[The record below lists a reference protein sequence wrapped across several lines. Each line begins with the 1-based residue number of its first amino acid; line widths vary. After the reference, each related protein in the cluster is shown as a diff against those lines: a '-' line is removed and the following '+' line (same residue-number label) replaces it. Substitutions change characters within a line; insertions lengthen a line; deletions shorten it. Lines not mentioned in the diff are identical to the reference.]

1 MTVASL
7 EFLLSLWIGSAVFFH
22 LPPGTA
28 RRGALMAANLVVLW
42 ILIPNLASALFLAA
56 FLASGYL
63 VGQALRARPR
73 HGLFALYLV
82 ALLVAF
88 VVAQK
93 YAFLEP
99 IASGRMLHHAVSV
112 VGLSYMLFRQI
123 HYLVDALQGQIPR
136 TSPAAWLNYQV
147 NLFAILAGPIQRFQE
162 FEPAWSDPRP
172 ILADRHEILR
182 AHLRILIGVVK
193 VAAIAAVLQYVRDKA
208 WFQLLEAAA
217 SPVPIGRLGI
227 LARFA
232 AVFYG
237 FPAYLYFNFAGYCD
251 IVIGGAA
258 LFGQRLPEN
267 FDRPYL
273 SRNILDFWNRWHQ
286 TLGSFIRDYLFMP
299 MYKAIVERL
308 PRQAPSLALL
318 CYFLA
323 FLLAG
328 IWHGSTANFAIFGA
342 LHGLGASAAK
352 LWETAITRRFG
363 RPGLRRYL
371 ASEPVR
377 RAAIVATGHYVCFT
391 LLFFPETPTRVLSA
405 LRLLGAA
412 LRPPGW

>member
-22 LPPGTA
+22 LPAGAA
-28 RRGALMAANLVVLW
+28 RRAALAAGNLVVLW
-42 ILIPNLASALFLAA
+42 LLIPNWASALFLAA
-56 FLASGYL
+56 FLASGYP

-73 HGLFALYLV
+73 RGLLALYLV
-82 ALLVAF
+82 ALLTAF
-88 VVAQK
+88 VVVQK

-99 IASGRMLHHAVSV
+99 IGSGRLLHHTLAVT
-112 VGLSYMLFRQI
+112 GLSYMLFRQI

-136 TSPAAWLNYQV
+136 TSPAAWFNYQV
-147 NLFAILAGPIQRFQE
+147 NLFAIMAGPIQRFQE
-162 FEPAWSDPRP
+162 FEPAWRDPQP
-172 ILADRHEILR
+172 LLADRHEILH
-182 AHLRILIGVVK
+182 AHLRILLGVVK
-193 VAAIAAVLQYVRDKA
+193 VAGIAAILQYVRDKA
-208 WFQLLEAAA
+208 WLQLLDAAA
-217 SPVPIGRLGI
+217 EPGSIGRLEI

-232 AVFYG
+232 AAFYG
-237 FPAYLYFNFAGYCD
+237 YPAYLYFNFSGYCD

-267 FDRPYL
+267 FDRPWR
-273 SRNILDFWNRWHQ
+273 SRNILDFWSRWHQ
-286 TLGSFIRDYLFMP
+286 TLGFFIRDYLFMP
-299 MYKAIVERL
+299 MYKSIVERL
-308 PRQAPSLALL
+308 PRQAPSLAFL
-318 CYFLA
+318 CYFFA

-352 LWETAITRRFG
+352 LWETAIVRGFG

-371 ASEPVR
+371 ASEPIR
-377 RAAIVATGHYVCFT
+377 RAAIFATGHYVCFA
-391 LLFFPETPTRVLSA
+391 LLFFPEAPSRVLSA

-412 LRPPGW
+412 LRPYGW